1 MRRLAEAKV
10 WVGTKKVGFF
20 GMEPDSK
27 GCGDCGSADVQ
38 AGGLCAACSA
48 RWELSALSVSQR
60 ATLDAMV
67 TANEKIQGIKFV
79 REALEC
85 SLGDAVRY
93 FGVRYEQLREEG
105 AAFPLEHEEYWKG
118 FSS

>member
-1 MRRLAEAKV
+1 
-10 WVGTKKVGFF
+10 
-20 GMEPDSK
+20 MEPVSK

-38 AGGLCAACSA
+38 AGGLCGACNA
-48 RWELSALSVSQR
+48 RWELSALSASQR

-67 TANEKIQGIKFV
+67 IASERIRGIKFV

-93 FGVRYEQLREEG
+93 FGVRYGQLREEG
-105 AAFPLEHEEYWKG
+105 AAFPVEHEEYWKG
-118 FSS
+118 FYS